1 MIGGT
6 SGSGFNAIEQYNR
19 DGFEERGFRWGEN
32 AFATATGALEA
43 VAGARA
49 NVRGQ
54 IVLAAGNSAQNKL
67 FRHFVY
73 GDEISTSSVGMAAL
87 GGLASANAGKARPYF
102 RLGRPGGNYVY
113 NQAWK
118 YSNHR
123 LSGTQIG
130 NGIDFVGDVGASV
143 LSNSISSIDV
153 SKPKQK

>member
-1 MIGGT
+1 MGTFTGVSLLVSPFTSIKNLAMIGGT

-54 IVLAAGNSAQNKL
+54 I
-67 FRHFVY
+67 
-73 GDEISTSSVGMAAL
+73 SVGMAAL